1 MTETHTGTSHGR
13 PPIQLRILLSTVLL
27 LLAPLVLAQD
37 EEEEFCGDCHDDVSI
52 EASIH
57 SDFLCGDCHTNV
69 PERHPREA
77 VEPMS
82 VEETC
87 SGCHRK
93 VVRAIDDSVHAGNA
107 SCTDCHGGPHDIHA
121 DDDLASA
128 TSPVNQ
134 IQTCGQCHDEPEGLI
149 NGYLTSVHG
158 RGLLRSG
165 LINSATCSSCH
176 GDHDIV
182 PVDADAAPTAHA
194 NSPGMCGDCH
204 ALLLETWKDE
214 SAHGMAWEAGDGEA
228 PVCTDCHSSHD
239 IIEPTS
245 DLNRLESAE
254 NCGNCHEYHLKT
266 FRDSFHG
273 KANELGFVEGANCA
287 DCHTPHKNLGVDDPR
302 SSVHPDNLEA
312 MCSSC
317 HEGVSANI
325 LSFNPHSDPTDPNQD
340 FRVFVVWVFMTGLL
354 IGVFVFFGLH
364 DSLWLQRA
372 IVGVLRGEFE
382 EPAGTSGQY
391 VRRFSSM
398 NIYTHLAIIVT
409 FLLLAL
415 TGLPLKFHDTAWA
428 QQLMGL
434 LGGVQ
439 SAGFIHR
446 IAAIGTFGYAIF
458 HLGNLFIR
466 ILIKRE
472 RGMFWGPN
480 SMVPQPQD
488 IKDIFANLK
497 YFLYIGERPEN
508 DRWNYIEKF
517 DYLAVF
523 WGVLIIG
530 TSGLFLWFPMTV
542 TQFLPGWVLNAA
554 YVIHSDEALLATG
567 FIFIFHFFH
576 THLRPESFPMDI
588 VIFTGKMSLERFK
601 EERSREYER
610 LVENGEL
617 ENYLVDPPT
626 PAERRRAYVWG
637 SVFLTVG
644 LLLAA
649 GIVWALIVHGL

>member
-1 MTETHTGTSHGR
+1 MTESSAGSTCRT
-13 PPIQLRILLSTVLL
+13 LSNLPRLL
-27 LLAPLVLAQD
+27 LFAFLALFASLAAAQD
-37 EEEEFCGDCHDDVSI
+37 EEFCGDCHEVSLG
-52 EASIH
+52 ESIH
-57 SDFLCGDCHTNV
+57 SDFMCGDCHSNV
-69 PERHPREA
+69 PERHPREPVTELSEA
-77 VEPMS
+77 DA
-82 VEETC
+82 C
-87 SGCHRK
+87 GGCHRK
-93 VVRAIDDSVHAGNA
+93 TFRELEPSVHEGIA

-121 DDDLASA
+121 MDDLAS
-128 TSPVNQ
+128 TMSPVNQ
-134 IQTCGQCHDEPEGLI
+134 IKTCGGCHSRPEGLI
-149 NGYLTSVHG
+149 DGYLTSVHG
-158 RGLLRSG
+158 HGLLKAG
-165 LINSATCSSCH
+165 LIDSASCSDCH
-176 GDHDIV
+176 GGHDIV
-182 PVDADAAPTAHA
+182 PVDSAESPTTHA
-194 NSPGMCGDCH
+194 NSPEMCGDCH
-204 ALLLETWKDE
+204 SLLLETWKNE
-214 SAHGMAWEAGDGEA
+214 SAHGAAWLADNAEG

-239 IIEPTS
+239 IIVPTS
-245 DLNRLESAE
+245 DTNRIQSAE
-254 NCGNCHEYHLKT
+254 TCGNCHEYHLET

-287 DCHTPHKNLGVDDPR
+287 DCHTPHRNLGVDDPR

-312 MCSSC
+312 TCASC
-317 HEGVSANI
+317 HEGVTANI
-325 LSFNPHSDPTDPNQD
+325 LSFNPHSDPTDPDQD
-340 FRVFVVWVFMTGLL
+340 FKVFVVFVFMTALL

-364 DSLWLQRA
+364 DALWLQRA

-382 EPAGTSGQY
+382 EPEGTSGQY
-391 VRRFSSM
+391 VRRFSRF
-398 NIYTHLAIIVT
+398 NILTHLTIIVT

-428 QQLMGL
+428 QALINL

-446 IAAIGTFGYAIF
+446 LAAIGTFGYAVF
-458 HLGNLFIR
+458 HLGDLFIR
-466 ILIKRE
+466 IFIKRE

-488 IKDIFANLK
+488 IRDIFANVK
-497 YFLYIGERPEN
+497 FFLYAGKRPEN

-530 TSGLFLWFPMTV
+530 TSGLFLWFPMFF

-601 EERSREYER
+601 EERSLEYQR
-610 LVENGEL
+610 LVDNGEL
-617 ENYLVDPPT
+617 ESYLVDPPT
-626 PAERRRAYVWG
+626 AAERRRAYFWG
-637 SVFLTVG
+637 SIFLTTG
-644 LLLAA
+644 ILLAI
-649 GIVWALIVHGL
+649 GIIWALVAHL